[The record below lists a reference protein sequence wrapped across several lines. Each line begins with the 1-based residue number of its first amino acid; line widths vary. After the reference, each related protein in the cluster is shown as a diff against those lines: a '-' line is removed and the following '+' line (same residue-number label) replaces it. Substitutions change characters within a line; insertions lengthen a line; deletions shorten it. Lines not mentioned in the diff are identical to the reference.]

1 MNQFQSFPK
10 LQNKYQLTWAI
21 LWYVL
26 NCDSNPSERIVY
38 SYHTNNNILSLHFD
52 TPLQLRNH
60 YFAELKKL
68 RNQIQISHFE
78 KKAIHDRD
86 MLKKIQDFGPPYKF
100 AI

>member
-1 MNQFQSFPK
+1 M
-10 LQNKYQLTWAI
+10 
-21 LWYVL
+21 
-26 NCDSNPSERIVY
+26 
-38 SYHTNNNILSLHFD
+38 HFD

-60 YFAELKKL
+60 YFAKLKKL